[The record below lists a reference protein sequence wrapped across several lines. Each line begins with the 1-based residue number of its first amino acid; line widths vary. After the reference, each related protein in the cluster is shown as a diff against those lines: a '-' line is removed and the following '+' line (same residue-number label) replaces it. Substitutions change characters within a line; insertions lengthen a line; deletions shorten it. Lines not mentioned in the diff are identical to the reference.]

1 MENGFRL
8 IQKFPPRISQSVSL
22 RLTKEV
28 LKEREELHVLVEGL
42 NVQITVG
49 LNKLEEIRQ
58 EEIVIQQREKEI
70 ETRIS
75 RTQLIWSSHFTFP
88 WKARDDT
95 PPLVVHRDQDGPT
108 KSSSPG

>member
-1 MENGFRL
+1 MGFVSFKRFFL
-8 IQKFPPRISQSVSL
+8 EFPKAESVSL

-58 EEIVIQQREKEI
+58 EEIVIQQREKVI
-70 ETRIS
+70 ETNKD
-75 RTQLIWSSHFTFP
+75 FTYTVDMVKPF
-88 WKARDDT
+88 
-95 PPLVVHRDQDGPT
+95 
-108 KSSSPG
+108 

>member
-1 MENGFRL
+1 MTKFLENGFRL
-8 IQKFPPRISQSVSL
+8 IQKFLPRISQSVIIL

-58 EEIVIQQREKEI
+58 EEIVIQQREKVI
-70 ETRIS
+70 ETNKD
-75 RTQLIWSSHFTFP
+75 FTYTVDMVKPF
-88 WKARDDT
+88 
-95 PPLVVHRDQDGPT
+95 
-108 KSSSPG
+108 

>member
-8 IQKFPPRISQSVSL
+8 IQKFLPRISQSVIIL

-58 EEIVIQQREKEI
+58 EEIVIQQREKVI
-70 ETRIS
+70 ETNKD
-75 RTQLIWSSHFTFP
+75 FTYTVDMVKPF
-88 WKARDDT
+88 
-95 PPLVVHRDQDGPT
+95 
-108 KSSSPG
+108 

>member
-1 MENGFRL
+1 M
-8 IQKFPPRISQSVSL
+8 
-22 RLTKEV
+22 
-28 LKEREELHVLVEGL
+28 LVEGL

-88 WKARDDT
+88 WKAQDDT
-95 PPLVVHRDQDGPT
+95 PPLVVHAT
-108 KSSSPG
+108 KHATTIA

>member
-1 MENGFRL
+1 MENRFRL
-8 IQKFPPRISQSVSL
+8 IQKFLPRISQSVIIL

-58 EEIVIQQREKEI
+58 EEIVIQQREKVI
-70 ETRIS
+70 ETNKD
-75 RTQLIWSSHFTFP
+75 FTYTVDMVKPF
-88 WKARDDT
+88 
-95 PPLVVHRDQDGPT
+95 
-108 KSSSPG
+108 

>member
-1 MENGFRL
+1 MTKCLENGFRL
-8 IQKFPPRISQSVSL
+8 IQKFLPRISQSVIIL

-58 EEIVIQQREKEI
+58 EEIVIQQREKVI
-70 ETRIS
+70 ETNKD
-75 RTQLIWSSHFTFP
+75 FTYTVDMVKPF
-88 WKARDDT
+88 
-95 PPLVVHRDQDGPT
+95 
-108 KSSSPG
+108 